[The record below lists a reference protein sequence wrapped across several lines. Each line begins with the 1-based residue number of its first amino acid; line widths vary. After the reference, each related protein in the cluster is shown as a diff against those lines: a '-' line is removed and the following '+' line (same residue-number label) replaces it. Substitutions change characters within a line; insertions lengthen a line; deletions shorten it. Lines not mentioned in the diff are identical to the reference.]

1 MARRRLGEML
11 VQEGRIDPVQLQSA
25 MAHQSRWGG
34 RLGQALVNMGLCS
47 EPVVMQVL
55 ARQLGVRFVEIGDK
69 TVPAA
74 VVHLVPERLIRKYRA
89 FPIGVLGG
97 RRGPLVVALGDPAD
111 LRLLDDI
118 AFATGMGV
126 EAALAAPAD
135 LEQAIARHLD
145 GATARPAREIEL
157 PPDDPGPMRLMHWK
171 Q

>member
-1 MARRRLGEML
+1 MARRRLGEL
-11 VQEGRIDPVQLQSA
+11 LIEEGRLDPVQLQSA

-74 VVHLVPERLIRKYRA
+74 VLHLVPERLIRKYKA
-89 FPIGVLGG
+89 FPVGVMGG

-111 LRLLDDI
+111 LRLVDDL

-126 EAALAAPAD
+126 EAALATPGD
-135 LEQAIARHLD
+135 IEQAIARHLD
-145 GATARPAREIEL
+145 GTTARPTREIDL
-157 PPDDPGPMRLMHWK
+157 PQGDPGPMRLMHWK